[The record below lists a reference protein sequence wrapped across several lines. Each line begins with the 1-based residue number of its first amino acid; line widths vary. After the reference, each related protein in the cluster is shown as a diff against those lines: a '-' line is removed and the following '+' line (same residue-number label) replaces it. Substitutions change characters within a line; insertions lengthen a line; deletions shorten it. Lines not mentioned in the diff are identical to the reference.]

1 MAHLKNVWFI
11 VFSSDHRT
19 DSEET
24 IRISGFQLLALLT
37 QAIQRSI
44 CVINRIELQT
54 LHLHGRLCMW
64 VMLIFVK

>member
-19 DSEET
+19 DSEEM

-54 LHLHGRLCMW
+54 LHLHGR
-64 VMLIFVK
+64 